1 MELTLVYYSIHQSS
15 HITILRID
23 CLIVRAFHFLL
34 QQCLWFLIAAGMF
47 RCGSLADMSR
57 NFYLKDHF
65 SKLLCT
71 IKNLW
76 YDLQT
81 LNFDSLNIEEWQ
93 ATWAFLRSPFKIF
106 KNEAKNMSKFQFY
119 SIVNGGWLQNVAR
132 RRQFVCTLDTR
143 SLDTRIVPPA
153 SITIPDTRPTW
164 AFLNTYLEKEIRRLV
179 QRPHCNCMQC
189 SHISI
194 RKCAKN

>member
-1 MELTLVYYSIHQSS
+1 
-15 HITILRID
+15 
-23 CLIVRAFHFLL
+23 
-34 QQCLWFLIAAGMF
+34 MF

-143 SLDTRIVPPA
+143 SLDTRILPSA
-153 SITIPDTRPTW
+153 FITTPNIRPRC
-164 AFLNTYLEKEIRRLV
+164 AFLITYLEKGLV
-179 QRPHCNCMQC
+179 QNPHCNCMQPYKYTEVRKQ
-189 SHISI
+189 SPYIMENLAHIFKITGPFLSEI
-194 RKCAKN
+194 FQTTCTQ